1 MVLMVFLLLFV
12 CSGIKVLK
20 EWERVAIL
28 RLGKFYAIRGPGIIW
43 KTPILDKIA
52 LKVSLRV
59 QSTDIDTHITSAES
73 TRWWKGIVNW
83 RIVDVEKYLFSL
95 QDHERTVHTTIQHY
109 VSKEVEFLSNDALFN
124 DKNEISSRIEEALTP
139 VLEEWGIKM
148 VGVNLRNAPEWEWL
162 SKFN

>member
-1 MVLMVFLLLFV
+1 M
-12 CSGIKVLK
+12 
-20 EWERVAIL
+20 
-28 RLGKFYAIRGPGIIW
+28 
-43 KTPILDKIA
+43 
-52 LKVSLRV
+52 
-59 QSTDIDTHITSAES
+59 
-73 TRWWKGIVNW
+73 NW

-148 VGVNLRNAPEWEWL
+148 VGVNLRNAPEWDGGADGTQAPWNEPRGA
-162 SKFN
+162 KTAGTKEF